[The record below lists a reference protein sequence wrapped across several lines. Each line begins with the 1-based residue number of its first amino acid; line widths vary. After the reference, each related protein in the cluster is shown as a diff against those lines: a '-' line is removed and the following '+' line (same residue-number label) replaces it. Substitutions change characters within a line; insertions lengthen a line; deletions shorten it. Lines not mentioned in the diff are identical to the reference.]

1 MKKIKIFLFSLLLFY
16 VSNILIWFLYNRNKI
31 IRGLDKLSNSDT
43 FNREA
48 FINNGLSY
56 DKMYNSMV
64 DNVDTNIFNPAFNIG
79 YGLGSKHQ
87 LIPILIIFAIYVFY
101 LIKKSSSKKKS

>member
-1 MKKIKIFLFSLLLFY
+1 M
-16 VSNILIWFLYNRNKI
+16 SNN
-31 IRGLDKLSNSDT
+31 DT
-43 FNREA
+43 FNSEA

-64 DNVDTNIFNPAFNIG
+64 GNVDANIFNPGFNIG
-79 YGLGSKHQ
+79 YGLGSKQQ

-101 LIKKSSSKKKS
+101 LIKKSKSKKKS